1 MGEAYHNNHH
11 KNPPEVNFG
20 FRWYEPD
27 PTYHMIRLLNRL
39 KIIQIRKQPVKAMA
53 GLPIQ

>member
-11 KNPPEVNFG
+11 KNPSGMNFG

-27 PTYHMIRLLNRL
+27 LTYHIICLLNRL
-39 KIIQIRKQPVKAMA
+39 KIIQIRKQPLKAMA
-53 GLPIQ
+53 ELPI